1 VHIKG
6 TTRREG
12 RVSSFDTSRLMT
24 ESVLALLR
32 RKLSIVAI
40 IVAISHSA
48 TTNNDDDDDDD
59 SIPNNSLYFH
69 SV

>member
-6 TTRREG
+6 SRLWEG
-12 RVSSFDTSRLMT
+12 RESSFDTSRPMM
-24 ESVLALLR
+24 ESVLALLK

-40 IVAISHSA
+40 IVAIRHSA
-48 TTNNDDDDDDD
+48 TTDNDVDDD